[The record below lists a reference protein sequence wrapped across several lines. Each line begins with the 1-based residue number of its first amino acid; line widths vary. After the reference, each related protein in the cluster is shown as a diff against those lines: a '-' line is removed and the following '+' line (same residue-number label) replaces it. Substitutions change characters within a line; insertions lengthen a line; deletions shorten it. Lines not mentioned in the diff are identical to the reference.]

1 MIRGASDSLSS
12 YSARMALE
20 KKVRVNLD
28 LFKVMAYV
36 DQVTF
41 LKQDGT
47 AMDVM
52 NSLGYA
58 DTILFSVPPEEVG
71 KRFKNQRLMR
81 IEELNDSY
89 TDKYVYL
96 RQIDDLDLKTAPW
109 AGFLSSLTGTSS
121 ICFSRICVRC

>member
-1 MIRGASDSLSS
+1 
-12 YSARMALE
+12 
-20 KKVRVNLD
+20 
-28 LFKVMAYV
+28 
-36 DQVTF
+36 
-41 LKQDGT
+41 
-47 AMDVM
+47 MDVM

-96 RQIDDLDLKTAPW
+96 RQIDDLDLKN
-109 AGFLSSLTGTSS
+109 GTLGWLF
-121 ICFSRICVRC
+121 IVFDRDQFYLLLQDLRTVLNT